1 MVCLRSYFKI
11 IAYVIEQEAFLL
23 HNKFMLDILC
33 IGDSVIDIF
42 LKIPQTDSKVRLD
55 RQNNKLLINYG
66 DKIIIEKYII
76 GIGGNATNTAVGAS
90 RLGLSSGLCVEIG
103 NDGFSQKIISTLKQE
118 GVNTKNVKQDNDNQ
132 TSIAVALSF
141 SGDRT
146 LFTEHVQRKH
156 EFNFETE
163 ETKLIYLTSLG
174 HVWEKAYE
182 KVREFTKKTE
192 VLLAFNPGSLQ
203 LENKNK
209 YVLDVIEETDYLFV
223 NKQEAE
229 EILYGKELGLEAEN
243 NKNLIK
249 KLLFGLRSLGAKNVI
264 ITDSGN
270 GSYLQTQGNII
281 YHLGI
286 IKVEVVEKTGAGDAY
301 TAGFLSAIL
310 KNLTLKEAMI
320 WGAINSASVIQEIG
334 AQDGLINQGK
344 LNEIKNSLTN
354 FIPEA
359 L

>member
-1 MVCLRSYFKI
+1 
-11 IAYVIEQEAFLL
+11 
-23 HNKFMLDILC
+23 MLDILC
-33 IGDSVIDIF
+33 IGDSDIDIF
-42 LKIPQTDSKVRLD
+42 LIIPQTDSKVSLN
-55 RQNNKLLINYG
+55 RQENKLLINYG
-66 DKIIIEKYII
+66 DKIFIEKYII

-90 RLGLSSGLCVEIG
+90 RLGLNSGLCVEIG
-103 NDGFSQKIISTLKQE
+103 NDEFSQKIISTLKQE
-118 GVNTKNVKQDNDNQ
+118 GVNTKSVKQNNDNQ

-156 EFNFETE
+156 EFHLEPD

-174 HVWEKAYE
+174 HVWEKEYE
-182 KVREFTKKTE
+182 KVCEFVKERE

-209 YVLDVIEETDYLFV
+209 YVLDVIEESDYLFV

-243 NKNLIK
+243 SKNLIK

-264 ITDSGN
+264 ITDSDN
-270 GSYLQTQGNII
+270 GSYLQTEKNII

-286 IKVEVVEKTGAGDAY
+286 LKVEVIEKTGAGDAY

-310 KNLTLKEAMI
+310 KNLTVKEAMV
-320 WGAINSASVIQEIG
+320 WGAINSASVIQKIG
-334 AQDGLINQGK
+334 AQDGLINQEK
-344 LNEIKNSLTN
+344 LSEIKNSLTN
-354 FIPEA
+354 FSPEA